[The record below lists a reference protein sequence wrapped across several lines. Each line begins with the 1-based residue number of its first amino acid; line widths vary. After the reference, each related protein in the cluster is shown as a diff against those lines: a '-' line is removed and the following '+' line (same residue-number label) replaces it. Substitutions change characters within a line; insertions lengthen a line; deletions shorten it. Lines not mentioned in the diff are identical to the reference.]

1 MDNTTE
7 ETRTTPDGLLTDAI
21 EMFCAAGVLI
31 KCNPDRLS
39 QPIYYL
45 LGHSIEVALK
55 AILLQSGK
63 TLEVLKG
70 KYGHDLCKAARSVI
84 GGRSNPVSKIVK
96 NNLAIIECL
105 NPYYIAKEFEY
116 RVTGFKRLP
125 RQEGMMSFLN
135 DLLPAINELL
145 PPRRFERIVKKIFG
159 DDRSFLTPRP
169 PRLRGGDQR
178 RQAGAASVAPRPR
191 DSERGSR

>member
-1 MDNTTE
+1 MVNNTE

-55 AILLQSGK
+55 AILLQSGE
-63 TLEVLKG
+63 TLETLKR
-70 KYGHDLCKAARSVI
+70 KYGHDLYKVARSVVAKRI
-84 GGRSNPVSKIVK
+84 APVSKIVK
-96 NNLAIIECL
+96 NNLAIIKCL

-125 RQEGMMSFLN
+125 LEENVMSFLN

-145 PPRRFERIVKKIFG
+145 PPSRFGRIVKEIFG
-159 DDRSFLTPRP
+159 NDRSFLTPSP
-169 PRLRGGDQR
+169 SRLHGKGD
-178 RQAGAASVAPRPR
+178 
-191 DSERGSR
+191 